1 MVKLLTDNELSKLLW
16 DRRLQDL
23 EKLLSEQ
30 KFDEALKQYREQI
43 FDENQLKI
51 MIEDFVTPKNFIW
64 VKGYSPETI
73 NNYIEQINKN
83 NVRYFL
89 WKRIVRRVLD
99 TRNEMNGIWKKI
111 QDEKDYKDFVERF
124 REEDPRGLI
133 EGFQVNKSLLKT
145 ETKIETRE
153 KMKYIAVAF
162 LVTLSVVILYRYKY
176 LLTHKRVSQNSRRNF
191 RQRERKCNSAR

>member
-1 MVKLLTDNELSKLLW
+1 MVKLLTDYELSKLLY

-43 FDENQLKI
+43 FDEKQLKI
-51 MIEDFVTPKNFIW
+51 MIEEFVIPKNFPD
-64 VKGYSPETI
+64 YSTDFL
-73 NNYIEQINKN
+73 NNYITQINKN

-99 TRNEMNGIWKKI
+99 TRKETNEVWKKI
-111 QDEKDYKDFVERF
+111 QDEKDYKDFVEQF
-124 REEDPRGLI
+124 RKEDPRGLI